1 MLLRRYVEHS
11 LYSRAAG
18 YFAAKHVVG
27 GLRKP
32 LQFNSLKNEA
42 DYKYAIHRSWDAGA
56 EGSAWPTPSELFT
69 PHYGEAIARSI
80 VARHRRLYPDEPL
93 QMVEI
98 GAGRGTFTCD
108 VLRYL
113 EREEPA
119 LYAGCRYLV
128 VEISANLAA
137 EQRARIALSAGSD
150 VVVAEGADAASF
162 SSSSSPSSS
171 APRVEVIHKD
181 AMQWAEEMGPGA
193 LQGPWWFT
201 MLEVLDNLGH
211 DQLRVTAEA
220 DGSTRCE
227 ELFVTEHDAEAYL
240 QQEAHMREETFT
252 PQVAWSEDT
261 FKGQGGGRGSIWRP
275 SYRPLEDRTLS
286 EVCELLHLTDMDHL
300 DDLRGEIATADG
312 APAAASLAY
321 HAQSLL
327 GGLLGGGGGRAPGQS
342 IEMCVPTS
350 CWRLLRALCAAAP
363 EHQFTIADFSWLPP
377 QPNGVINAPVVQ
389 MQKAGATI
397 DLHGEYLRATGEVD
411 ILFPTNFDHLAH
423 LIHAASAMSNGGS
436 SGDGGGEAKAIQNV
450 TTAEFMREWHDLEAT
465 RTQDGFN
472 PLVDDFTNTRFVVT
486 G

>member
-1 MLLRRYVEHS
+1 MLLRSYVEHS

-32 LQFNSLKNEA
+32 LQFTSLKNEA
-42 DYKYAIHRSWDAGA
+42 DYRHAIHRSWDAGT

-113 EREEPA
+113 EREEPS

-137 EQRARIALSAGSD
+137 EQRARIAQMAGID
-150 VVVAEGADAASF
+150 VAIAEGADAAAV
-162 SSSSSPSSS
+162 SSSSSS
-171 APRVEVIHKD
+171 PRVEVIHKD
-181 AMQWAEEMGPGA
+181 AMEWAEAIGPGA
-193 LQGPWWFT
+193 LKGPWWFT

-211 DQLRVTAEA
+211 DQLRVTAA
-220 DGSTRCE
+220 PDGGTRCE

-240 QQEAHMREETFT
+240 QREVHMREETFDGGKF
-252 PQVAWSEDT
+252 AKDT
-261 FKGQGGGRGSIWRP
+261 FKGGGSRGSIWLP
-275 SYRPLEDRTLS
+275 SYRLLEDRTLS
-286 EVCELLHLTDMDHL
+286 EVCELLDLADMDHL

-321 HAQSLL
+321 HAQMLL
-327 GGLLGGGGGRAPGQS
+327 GGLMGGGGRAHGQS

-363 EHQFTIADFSWLPP
+363 EHQFTIADFSWLPS

-411 ILFPTNFDHLAH
+411 ILFPTNFAHLAH
-423 LIHAASAMSNGGS
+423 LIHAASAMS
-436 SGDGGGEAKAIQNV
+436 DGGGSEAKAIQNV
-450 TTAEFMREWHDLEAT
+450 TSAEFMRQWHDLEAT